1 MKGFLNMKKILC
13 AFLACAICA
22 TTEIGLSGCNNS
34 SNTTQPGYE
43 VPVTEPDLKN
53 DEFGFF
59 ILNKSELMITKY
71 LGSSKDVVIPDTY
84 DNYTVAVI
92 GRSVFNDKDINSV
105 VVPDSVREIQDYAFA
120 SNKNLKSVTLSKN
133 LKTLGSNVFYHCAS
147 LESIELPASIE
158 DFGIYTFSASGLKSV
173 TIPESTTFTTI
184 KDFCFYQCQQLT
196 EVNLPVT
203 ITNIA
208 DNAFADCP
216 NPITIK
222 AKESSYAKS
231 YAASNNIKFEAVK

>member
-1 MKGFLNMKKILC
+1 MKKIMCVLLTC
-13 AFLACAICA
+13 AVCA
-22 TTEIGLSGCNNS
+22 TAAIGFTGCNNS
-34 SNTTQPGYE
+34 SNSNQTPGYE

-71 LGSSKDVVIPDTY
+71 LGSEKDIVIPETY
-84 DNYTVAVI
+84 NNYTVAVI
-92 GRSVFNDKDINSV
+92 GRSVFNDQDINSV
-105 VVPDSVREIQDYAFA
+105 VIPDSIREIQDYAFA
-120 SNKNLKSVTLSKN
+120 NNKNLTNVKLSKN
-133 LKTLGSNVFYHCAS
+133 LKTLGSNVFYHCTK

-184 KDFCFYQCQQLT
+184 KDYCFYQCQQLT

-222 AKESSYAKS
+222 SKDSSYAKS
-231 YAASNNIKFEAVK
+231 YATSNNFKFEATK